1 MRILALRKLTGKKDL
16 QIKLKYE
23 YGHEKK
29 YEYGDLGNGY
39 IKSTIYK
46 SFFYSISIFKIK
58 NVLVKNLRSFR

>member
-1 MRILALRKLTGKKDL
+1 MRIPTLRIVTGKTHL

-29 YEYGDLGNGY
+29 YEYGHLGNRY

-46 SFFYSISIFKIK
+46 RFFYSISICKIK
-58 NVLVKNLRSFR
+58 NLLVKKLRSFW